1 MPRLA
6 PVIKTLLFAMFIA
19 FSSELSLPSTCRS
32 HPVKPGRHRELIGG
46 EAHFFAATRDEWR
59 DKRLAVAMGASRQI
73 NPAPAVRRHRRT
85 NRRATTIEH
94 AGPVRCHGWGRNPVP
109 TYDLVP

>member
-19 FSSELSLPSTCRS
+19 FSSEFSLPSKCRS
-32 HPVKPGRHRELIGG
+32 HPVKPAGQRKLIGE
-46 EAHFFAATRDEWR
+46 EARFFCRRPRWPA
-59 DKRLAVAMGASRQI
+59 RQEVSGNDGRVPAI

-94 AGPVRCHGWGRNPVP
+94 AGRCRAKRLIE
-109 TYDLVP
+109 T